1 MAIHIQR
8 REFIVLIGGA
18 MLGHWRLAWRP
29 TLGLDS
35 YGAA

>member
-1 MAIHIQR
+1 MAIHIQQ
-8 REFIVLIGGA
+8 REFIVLIGRA
-18 MLGHWRLAWRP
+18 SRLAWRP